1 MDETKKITAI
11 FNSRENLLNIL
22 KYRGFNTE
30 DYVGFNISEI
40 HAMYSNK
47 QLDILLKKNDNSEKV
62 YIKYHLDKTFRPN
75 SVHDIIEDLYH
86 IESILSPSDNLIIV
100 IKDEPNDTIQKLQHS
115 IYDHDKI
122 FLSIININRLQFNIL
137 NHKLVPKHS
146 ILTEEEKEQVKK
158 EYNITD
164 DKKFPNISR
173 FDPVA
178 LVLGLRPGQLCKIM
192 RPSKTAIISP
202 FYRICSQ

>member
-11 FNSRENLLNIL
+11 YNSRENLLNIL
-22 KYRGFNTE
+22 QYRGFNTD

-40 HAMYSNK
+40 HAMYYNK
-47 QLDILLKKNDNSEKV
+47 QLDILLTKVDNTEKV
-62 YIKYHLDKTFRPN
+62 YIKYYLEKTFRPG
-75 SVHDIIEDLYH
+75 SVYDIIEDLYN
-86 IESILSPSDNLIIV
+86 IESILSPDDNLIIV
-100 IKDEPNDTIQKLQHS
+100 VKDEPNDTLLKLQQS
-115 IYDHDKI
+115 IYEHDKI
-122 FLSIININRLQFNIL
+122 FISIININRLQFNIL
-137 NHKLVPKHS
+137 NHKLVPNHT
-146 ILTEEEKEQVKK
+146 ILTEEEKIDVKK
-158 EYNITD
+158 RYNIVD